1 MPASLPRFLFM
12 LTGFVERSIASIAL
26 QYLTQSVL
34 MPRTRRRLFQLS
46 LEVEKNVRRNRLQA
60 LQA

>member
-1 MPASLPRFLFM
+1 M

-46 LEVEKNVRRNRLQA
+46 LEVEKNVRRNRLQG